1 MTQLSEVVPNE
12 QRNRYTKVRACHTIW
27 STPIVQIAKNYELLL
42 KNTVDT
48 VEIVYSNIRN
58 AGITGVVIAV
68 RTGTNSKRRLP
79 AQKKGN
85 RYVGNRTQF

>member
-1 MTQLSEVVPNE
+1 VE
-12 QRNRYTKVRACHTIW
+12 
-27 STPIVQIAKNYELLL
+27 IAKNYELLL

-68 RTGTNSKRRLP
+68 RTGANSKRRLL
-79 AQKKGN
+79 AQKKGD
-85 RYVGNRTQF
+85 RYVGNRTRF